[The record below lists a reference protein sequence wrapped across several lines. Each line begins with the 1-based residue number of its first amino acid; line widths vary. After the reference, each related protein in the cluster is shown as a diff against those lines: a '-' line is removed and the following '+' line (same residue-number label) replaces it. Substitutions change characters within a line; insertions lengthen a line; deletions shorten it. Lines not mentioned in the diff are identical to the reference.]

1 MGPHTQTKQ
10 QLLCYCKVREDDY
23 NVYVTNLHPFT
34 HTLYPFPFHAAP
46 PSVGVAPSVPLLSV
60 GDPLTLTCMGKG
72 CMTAFNFTWLF
83 EGSPVNDSLVT
94 VIDSTTSQLSVTS
107 VTSSDF
113 GKYTCQVT
121 NVYGIGTAEVS
132 VRDAGKCP
140 GLRGE
145 ERVRSS
151 LK

>member
-1 MGPHTQTKQ
+1 MG
-10 QLLCYCKVREDDY
+10 
-23 NVYVTNLHPFT
+23 VT
-34 HTLYPFPFHAAP
+34 
-46 PSVGVAPSVPLLSV
+46 PSVPLLSV

-113 GKYTCQVT
+113 GKYTCQVASVHGT
-121 NVYGIGTAEVS
+121 GTAEAT
-132 VRDAGKCP
+132 VRDAGKVSWAE
-140 GLRGE
+140 RGRMGKVQSQVIVCMYE
-145 ERVRSS
+145 P
-151 LK
+151 LKIIHG